1 MKYLSHQTIRV
12 HQKLRQKKKKKKK
25 KWIEVNDLSSGQ
37 YSVNKC
43 IMLKSSMLESNLC
56 DYIDA
61 YIVNG
66 HIEGQ

>member
-25 KWIEVNDLSSGQ
+25 GFEVNDISSGQ